1 MPDTNDFWPAN
12 IADSNLVTPI
22 TILKE
27 QAALLGEKT
36 RQLVKGEVVTQTT
49 GNLFVHYFYI
59 AAPTLNYKFE
69 LFNVSHLV
77 NFYPLTLT
85 YLNTVSQIKSEAEFK
100 EKLKEILA
108 APHTLNVVHSIL
120 AQVRS

>member
-1 MPDTNDFWPAN
+1 MPDTNDLWPAN

-36 RQLVKGEVVTQTT
+36 RQLVKGEVVTQAT

-59 AAPTLNYKFE
+59 AAPTP
-69 LFNVSHLV
+69 S
-77 NFYPLTLT
+77 
-85 YLNTVSQIKSEAEFK
+85 
-100 EKLKEILA
+100 
-108 APHTLNVVHSIL
+108 
-120 AQVRS
+120 